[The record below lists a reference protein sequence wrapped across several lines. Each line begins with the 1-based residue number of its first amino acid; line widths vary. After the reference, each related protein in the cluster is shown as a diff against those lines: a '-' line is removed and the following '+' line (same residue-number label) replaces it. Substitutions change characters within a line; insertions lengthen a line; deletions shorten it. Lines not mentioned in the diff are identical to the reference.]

1 MNQEGRGL
9 ISRGD
14 CLSWQPAVKRNRVIQ
29 SMVTRELLQGPT
41 LRTVA
46 NDACLGLNAV
56 PVPDRTQDQQQ
67 HCNFF
72 LVSIEAANGQEREG
86 RGTGCRLGSE
96 VTGVDAIGNDADRK
110 RVRCFRA
117 LLQRFR
123 RRTDIAGM
131 TQNIPA

>member
-14 CLSWQPAVKRNRVIQ
+14 CLSWQPAVKRNGLIKP
-29 SMVTRELLQGPT
+29 MVTRALLQGST

-46 NDACLGLNAV
+46 NDACLGRNAV

-72 LVSIEAANGQEREG
+72 LRSMEAANGQEPEG
-86 RGTGCRLGSE
+86 RRTGVRFGSE
-96 VTGVDAIGNDADRK
+96 VTGID
-110 RVRCFRA
+110 
-117 LLQRFR
+117 
-123 RRTDIAGM
+123 
-131 TQNIPA
+131 